1 MRHLEIEEKIE
12 DKIEAFFRSALHG
25 LLAHGWSISDRIF
38 KIAAWTL
45 VAGALQALAQQT
57 ENSVIRITA
66 WVLLLVL
73 FMGVVTTILNVMIYF
88 QDLAAKRLGLRV
100 SAGWRLFIMLTV
112 SAGLSILGIMVLLP
126 LVATAITEVLNAY
139 SISIT
144 TQSHVPAS
152 VQGLL
157 R

>member
-12 DKIEAFFRSALHG
+12 EKIEAFFRSAWYG

-45 VAGALQALAQQT
+45 VVGALQALAQQT
-57 ENSVIRITA
+57 ENSVIQITA

-73 FMGVVTTILNVMIYF
+73 FMGVVTTIFNVMIYF
-88 QDLAAKRLGLRV
+88 QDQAAERLGLRV
-100 SAGWRLFIMLTV
+100 SSGWRLFIMLTV

-144 TQSHVPAS
+144 K
-152 VQGLL
+152 
-157 R
+157 